1 MYVVAFFDAC
11 TFLALVQLSMDVS
24 CSVTV
29 QPPQPLDS
37 SFSMIPSLSSSAPY
51 VVPAPDVAAIIGGPT
66 GGVEEEEGHE
76 ETHVDI
82 EANADRVQYHQQ
94 TATSENALAADE
106 CGDTVVLDTDTAA
119 AAEMSESADMAA
131 EGHIESANV
140 SVAMLVNESDG
151 GAAPPLHPEVPH
163 AEGMHLHGGE
173 EDGHELAVEGEGEN
187 ENEVMGGPPREDAD
201 GEGAGDVTEL

>member
-1 MYVVAFFDAC
+1 MLQCVAVCCSMVRCVAVRCSMLQCVLQCVVVC
-11 TFLALVQLSMDVS
+11 
-24 CSVTV
+24 CSVAV
-29 QPPQPLDS
+29 CCSVLQC
-37 SFSMIPSLSSSAPY
+37 
-51 VVPAPDVAAIIGGPT
+51 VPAPDVAAVIGGPT
-66 GGVEEEEGHE
+66 GVVEEEEGHE

-82 EANADRVQYHQQ
+82 EANADGVQYHQQ

-106 CGDTVVLDTDTAA
+106 CGDTVALDTDTAA

-201 GEGAGDVTEL
+201 GEGAGGVTEL